1 MTVFGEIEPL
11 PAGCQPT
18 RDLRTELPDARLNDI
33 NGVWTWV
40 RGHRP
45 EGYHDPENEPDLF
58 GVFPDRSAPV
68 VALNADGTPEW
79 REMRWGFP
87 PPKAGLRPVTNVRN
101 TSSSFWRT
109 FLKPEWRVVVP
120 FDEFV
125 EFSDALPKRKHF
137 FSVTDNQPP
146 AFAGIWRRW
155 EGTRGAKANPV
166 TGQHDLFAILT
177 TEPNDVVAPIHAKAM
192 PVLLAGEAEQRAWL
206 DMPVEDAI
214 ALQARVFP
222 PERMRVSTTSHV

>member
-33 NGVWTWV
+33 NGVWTSA

-120 FDEFV
+120 FYNPGPYLAPLLDSRRYV
-125 EFSDALPKRKHF
+125 ES
-137 FSVTDNQPP
+137 SV
-146 AFAGIWRRW
+146 AGIKI
-155 EGTRGAKANPV
+155 KAHPLFRLVATMNEDSS
-166 TGQHDLFAILT
+166 TFDLPEYIHSRLQPQILIDFPERIEELAILR
-177 TEPNDVVAPIHAKAM
+177 ENKIRSLNA
-192 PVLLAGEAEQRAWL
+192 
-206 DMPVEDAI
+206 
-214 ALQARVFP
+214 
-222 PERMRVSTTSHV
+222 